1 MKIIVCGAGRIGKS
15 LVGYLSQGNNDISVI
30 DKDQRRLEEVSKE
43 WDVMTVYGNAAHP
56 DILEKSGAENAD
68 LILAAT
74 NNDEVN
80 MVACQVADY
89 LFHVRKKIARIDS
102 PEYLDPVWCG
112 LYNEERIAI
121 DLIISPDRE
130 LADAIYNIIKIPGT
144 TSVMSFSDKKL
155 SLISIRCPA
164 GCPLLKIPLSNLE
177 MAAPELTINIVCVVR
192 NGKSFI
198 PNNDF
203 SLEQDDEI
211 YFLVEDAD
219 IDDAIHAFGMDRPS
233 NEKVVIFGGNQISLL
248 LAQKLEEDDNITS
261 CKIIDEDIDS
271 SKQLAMQLN
280 NTTIIN
286 GEMLSD
292 VILDDSGVS
301 SADVTVSVTLKD
313 KDNLLASLIAKESG
327 ARSTISLV
335 NSKAYDNLVSNLS
348 DSIIIDNSSVT
359 VSGILKELRKSKIV
373 KAYSLGR
380 GFGEVWEI
388 RIDEDSQITD
398 KKIIELE
405 LPENSK
411 LCAICRDNAIIYPNI
426 YERLKEGDTIILFS
440 SSRAIKRVE
449 KIFA

>member
-411 LCAICRDNAIIYPNI
+411 LCAICRDNEIIYPNI

>member
-155 SLISIRCPA
+155 SLISIRCPE

-177 MAAPELTINIVCVVR
+177 MAAPELKINIVCVVR

-411 LCAICRDNAIIYPNI
+411 LCAICRDNEIIYPNI